1 MSEIPKQLFDSLPW
15 NLAQSGP
22 KQLTD
27 LHFYASF
34 VSNIKYCSLVSGPTN
49 APLVRVVL
57 CKEQEKPDRRRV
69 EWLTHWIFLKGTN
82 VCVVNDFSVCDFSY
96 VSQKNEWKSFSK
108 PNHVVLV
115 PKPNQTG
122 NINDSTKVIIWGN
135 MSTPCQQSSFWNWSR
150 CCIQCIT
157 AYLSV
162 KPFKCKNCH
171 LISEA

>member
-1 MSEIPKQLFDSLPW
+1 MKFGSVWTKAVDWPTFLCQLCLKHQVLQPGQWSDKCPSGAVGVVQRARKAWSE
-15 NLAQSGP
+15 AE
-22 KQLTD
+22 
-27 LHFYASF
+27 A
-34 VSNIKYCSLVSGPTN
+34 
-49 APLVRVVL
+49 
-57 CKEQEKPDRRRV
+57 
-69 EWLTHWIFLKGTN
+69 TN

-122 NINDSTKVIIWGN
+122 NINDSTKVIIRWN

-157 AYLSV
+157 ADLSV

>member
-1 MSEIPKQLFDSLPW
+1 MKFGSVWTKAVDCTYISMPALSQTSSTAAWSVVRQMPLWCGWCCAKSKKSLIGGGL
-15 NLAQSGP
+15 NGSHTGL
-22 KQLTD
+22 
-27 LHFYASF
+27 
-34 VSNIKYCSLVSGPTN
+34 
-49 APLVRVVL
+49 
-57 CKEQEKPDRRRV
+57 
-69 EWLTHWIFLKGTN
+69 FLKGTN

-122 NINDSTKVIIWGN
+122 NINDSTKVIIRWN

-157 AYLSV
+157 ADLSV